1 MLNVCFQIHLLLLG
15 FTYWVDWYV
24 RFSPSLEEGGSIGS
38 YSLYIYLYNHSDI
51 YGPLQSSHRAIMVYD
66 MAEDDDNLIIILNWM
81 NTMTMMVMMISLL
94 PPIMGHPTD
103 RAWKFMDRVRRLR
116 IKIRRMLKTNWTR
129 IGQTNGPLLVNDKK

>member
-1 MLNVCFQIHLLLLG
+1 
-15 FTYWVDWYV
+15 
-24 RFSPSLEEGGSIGS
+24 
-38 YSLYIYLYNHSDI
+38 
-51 YGPLQSSHRAIMVYD
+51 MVYD
-66 MAEDDDNLIIILNWM
+66 MAEDDDNSIIIILNWM

-103 RAWKFMDRVRRLR
+103 RAWKFMDRRRRLR